1 MTNQNVD
8 NIFNRK
14 METPKANCLKIWTNN
29 KMEWNQEREI
39 QASIAGEILS
49 MVYLKQIR
57 EEASAAYS
65 CGAQGAFGYD
75 EDGSRAY
82 VLASCPMKPEKKELA
97 MKIMDDEVP
106 NLAEKCDAEMLDK
119 VKKAMVKQLDDALKT
134 NGYWLSIITAYD
146 RYGFDLNSNN
156 KTLIESQTPE
166 KISAFMKEFLKNANK
181 ITIAML
187 PEEAK

>member
-1 MTNQNVD
+1 
-8 NIFNRK
+8 
-14 METPKANCLKIWTNN
+14 METPKANGLMVWTTN

-39 QASIAGEILS
+39 QANIAGEILS

-65 CGAQGAFGYD
+65 CGAQGAFSYD
-75 EDGSRAY
+75 EEGCRAY
-82 VLASCPMKPEKKELA
+82 ILASCPMKPEKKELA
-97 MKIMDDEVP
+97 MKIMSDEVP
-106 NLAEKCDAEMLDK
+106 NLAQKCDAEMLDK
-119 VKKAMVKQLDDALKT
+119 VKKAMLKQFDDGLKT
-134 NGYWLSIITAYD
+134 NGYWLNVINSYD
-146 RYGFDLNSNN
+146 RYGMDINTNC

-166 KISAFMKEFLKNANK
+166 KISAFVKEFLKTANK